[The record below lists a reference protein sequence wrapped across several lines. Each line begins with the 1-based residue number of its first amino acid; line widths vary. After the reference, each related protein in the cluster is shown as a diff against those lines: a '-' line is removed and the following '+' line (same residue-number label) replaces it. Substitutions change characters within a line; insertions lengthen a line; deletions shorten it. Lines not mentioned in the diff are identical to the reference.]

1 MKAGRRISMKKILM
15 MVFSVVVLASLGSW
29 AQTSSQK
36 SDKNS
41 TSTSGKTMTMAGTV
55 SNDGKMFVS
64 DKDSKS
70 WKVDNPDSLKGHGG
84 HHVSVNASEDPA
96 SDTLHVNSVKML
108 GKNKST
114 PSNSGGDNSGNKGG
128 KY

>member
-1 MKAGRRISMKKILM
+1 MKKALV
-15 MVFSVVVLASLGSW
+15 MVFSVMVLVSLGSW

-36 SDKNS
+36 SDKSS
-41 TSTSGKTMTMAGTV
+41 TSTSGKTMTITGTV

-64 DKDSKS
+64 DKDNKS
-70 WKVDNPDSLKGHGG
+70 WKVDNPDALKAHDG
-84 HHVSVNASEDPA
+84 HHVSVSASEDPA

-108 GKNKST
+108 GKAKSGST
-114 PSNSGGDNSGNKGG
+114 SNSGDNTGNKG

>member
-1 MKAGRRISMKKILM
+1 MKKILI
-15 MVFSVVVLASLGSW
+15 MVFSVMVFASLGSW

-41 TSTSGKTMTMAGTV
+41 TSTSGKTMTITGTV

-64 DKDSKS
+64 DKDNKS
-70 WKVDNPDSLKGHGG
+70 WKVDNPDTLKGHDG

-96 SDTLHVNSVKML
+96 SDTLHVNSVKVL
-108 GKNKST
+108 GKNKGT
-114 PSNSGGDNSGNKGG
+114 PSNSGTNNTGNKGG

>member
-1 MKAGRRISMKKILM
+1 MKRVLVV
-15 MVFSVVVLASLGSW
+15 VFSVMILASLGSW

-41 TSTSGKTMTMAGTV
+41 TSTSGKTMTITGMV
-55 SNDGKMFVS
+55 SNEGKMFVS
-64 DKDSKS
+64 DKDNKS
-70 WKVDNPDSLKGHGG
+70 WKVDNPDTLKAHDG
-84 HHVSVNASEDPA
+84 HHVRLNASEDPA

-108 GKNKST
+108 GKAKSGT
-114 PSNSGGDNSGNKGG
+114 SSNGGIDNTGNKGG

>member
-1 MKAGRRISMKKILM
+1 MKKILIT
-15 MVFSVVVLASLGSW
+15 VFSVMVLASLGSW

-41 TSTSGKTMTMAGTV
+41 TSSKTMTMAGTV

-70 WKVDNPDSLKGHGG
+70 WKVDNPDSLKGHEG

-108 GKNKST
+108 GKSK

>member
-1 MKAGRRISMKKILM
+1 MKKILIM
-15 MVFSVVVLASLGSW
+15 LFSVMVLASLGSW

-70 WKVDNPDSLKGHGG
+70 WKVDNPDTLKGHEG

-108 GKNKST
+108 GKNKG
-114 PSNSGGDNSGNKGG
+114 SGTDNTGNKGG